1 MMHASNPSQ
10 TNSNCSALFIS
21 DLHLCASRPN
31 ITDAF
36 LKFLQKTAVRAK
48 ALYILGD
55 LFEYWAGD
63 DDIDDPFHQIIIQAF
78 KQLAQSGV
86 TIYLMHGNR
95 DFLIANRFCLA
106 ANITLLEDPTLIDLY
121 GKKILLSHGDDLC
134 TDDTAYQEFRAL
146 VRDQQWQDNF
156 LSQPLASRKNQIET
170 IRARSE
176 QEKSIKN
183 LQIMDVNQEAVL
195 ELLRK
200 YQPDIFIHG
209 HTHRPNQHLV
219 NIGNKAITRWV
230 LGDWY
235 EQGSYLAIDETGY
248 HSRHL

>member
-1 MMHASNPSQ
+1 M
-10 TNSNCSALFIS
+10 
-21 DLHLCASRPN
+21 
-31 ITDAF
+31 
-36 LKFLQKTAVRAK
+36 
-48 ALYILGD
+48 GD

-63 DDIDDPFHQIIIQAF
+63 DDIDDPFHQQIIQAF
-78 KQLAQSGV
+78 NKLARSGV
-86 TIYLMHGNR
+86 TICFMHGNR

-106 ANITLLEDPTLIDLY
+106 ANITLLEDPAIIDCY

-146 VRDQQWQDNF
+146 VRDQDWQANF
-156 LSQPLASRKNQIET
+156 LSQPLAARKKQIEA

-183 LQIMDVNQEAVL
+183 LQIMDVNQQAVL

-209 HTHRPNQHLV
+209 HTHRPNQHPV
-219 NIGNKAITRWV
+219 DIGSKIITRWV

-235 EQGSYLAIDETGY
+235 EQGSYLAVDETGC